1 MNNVV
6 KKVIN
11 LENVVALA
19 TSMLM
24 TLIIM
29 AVVFVIGIPD
39 FNNVWLASW
48 LISVSPKM
56 LVIDFILVR
65 LFYAYLDVQ

>member
-1 MNNVV
+1 MSNIV

-11 LENVVALA
+11 LENTVALV

-29 AVVFVIGIPD
+29 AVVFIVGIPD
-39 FNNVWLASW
+39 FNNVWLFNW
-48 LISVSPKM
+48 LVSVSPKM
-56 LVIDFILVR
+56 LLINFILVR
-65 LFYAYLDVQ
+65 LFYAYLDIR